1 MQAQVNNINRNLTTV
16 RHQETKIMEAPNSE
30 MSPEEKGIK
39 IRELRL
45 RKQKMLSN
53 IEDLRKRAGL

>member
-1 MQAQVNNINRNLTTV
+1 
-16 RHQETKIMEAPNSE
+16 MEAPNSE